1 MLLPSY
7 DLLAFFPRRRAV
19 LAAVALT
26 AALSIRAGAGEQPP
40 PPAGAAPAALPDPLA
55 AGWRGAPVC
64 ERLHEDDALRV
75 LRCAFPPGAG
85 HERHAHPR
93 HFGYAL
99 AGGRMRITD
108 ERGTR
113 EVELATG
120 SSFAS
125 DGVAWHMVENVGEST
140 VIYLLVE
147 PR

>member
-1 MLLPSY
+1 MPPSSRDSLPNRR
-7 DLLAFFPRRRAV
+7 RRRARR
-19 LAAVALT
+19 AAVAL
-26 AALSIRAGAGEQPP
+26 ALVLSIRAGAGE
-40 PPAGAAPAALPDPLA
+40 PPASPSAAAPAPLPDPLA

-75 LRCAFPPGAG
+75 LRCAFPPGVG

-125 DGVAWHMVENVGEST
+125 DGVGWHEVENVGETT
-140 VIYLLVE
+140 VVYLLVE